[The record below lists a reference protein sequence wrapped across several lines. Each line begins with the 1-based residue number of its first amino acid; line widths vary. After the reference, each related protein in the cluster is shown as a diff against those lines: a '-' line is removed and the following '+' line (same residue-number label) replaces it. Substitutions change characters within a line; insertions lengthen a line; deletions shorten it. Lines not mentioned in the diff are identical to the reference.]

1 MSEVVSQDVLSILT
15 LEGLKHPKL
24 QPLKWLSFLFLSHL
38 GNLTD
43 KRPLVF
49 LPLVHTIY
57 LRLALYPH
65 QKPPVRQDTFFHRL
79 ILSLEA
85 PGFSYSS
92 SSAFL
97 YCMASL

>member
-57 LRLALYPH
+57 LRLALYPP
-65 QKPPVRQDTFFHRL
+65 K
-79 ILSLEA
+79 A
-85 PGFSYSS
+85 PSATRHLFSS
-92 SSAFL
+92 SHFEFGSAWFFL
-97 YCMASL
+97 F

>member
-57 LRLALYPH
+57 LRLALYPPKSP
-65 QKPPVRQDTFFHRL
+65 QCDKTPFF
-79 ILSLEA
+79 IVS
-85 PGFSYSS
+85 F
-92 SSAFL
+92 
-97 YCMASL
+97 

>member
-1 MSEVVSQDVLSILT
+1 MSEVVSQHALSILT

-43 KRPLVF
+43 KGPPVF

-57 LRLALYPH
+57 LRLALYPPKTPSATRH
-65 QKPPVRQDTFFHRL
+65 LF
-79 ILSLEA
+79 
-85 PGFSYSS
+85 SS
-92 SSAFL
+92 SHL
-97 YCMASL
+97 